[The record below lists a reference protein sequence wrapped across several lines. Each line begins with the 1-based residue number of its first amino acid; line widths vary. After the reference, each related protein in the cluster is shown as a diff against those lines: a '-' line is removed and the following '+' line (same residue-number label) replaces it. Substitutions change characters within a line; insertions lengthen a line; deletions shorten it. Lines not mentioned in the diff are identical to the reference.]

1 VIPRPGSISP
11 SAVTYVPGW
20 RAGPV
25 PRSGMF
31 TAQDVLLDVAVADAR
46 GLLVNLITGSTLT
59 GASQAAYRE
68 GLVAIGAKDACVP
81 APAVTPWSS
90 APPAPT

>member
-1 VIPRPGSISP
+1 LPWPAAQLNRAAPG
-11 SAVTYVPGW
+11 VG
-20 RAGPV
+20 
-25 PRSGMF
+25 
-31 TAQDVLLDVAVADAR
+31 LLDVAVADAR